1 MPGRRITRKLSY
13 TDETIKAAITAVKAG
28 MTLRKAS
35 LHYNIPKSTLAD
47 RLSGKRSAL
56 PVRGPKPVLTKDEEK
71 CLKCWIKDMS
81 KCGFKLTGEAIRQC
95 VKQYLDQ
102 CEWKVDMFMDNLPGK
117 SWLYGFMSRHQD
129 LNIGSVNKL
138 KGNKKPMTAKENHTR
153 DWLKRFQEMLLEEDI
168 TQSEQIY
175 YCDEI
180 SFPLHSKTGKLATDV
195 LMKDDYRLTSPG
207 YSQITVL
214 MAVCA
219 DGRTL
224 LPFVVYPAK
233 TFSVSITIDLPAGT
247 KAIHSDCG
255 GMTQNTFYSWL
266 KDCFIPSLPT
276 LENRGN
282 VVLLLDDHKSHKDIC
297 CSTLCK
303 VNNVI
308 LFCLPSRC
316 NQILQPLT
324 NIYAEPLKAK
334 WLQACEEWIRTNGVS
349 VDKITFARVFKKAH
363 INALNELS
371 VVSNFA
377 LAGIW
382 PLNQHIDH
390 EATDISPTSITDLDV
405 SSISLSDTH
414 HRLTS
419 QPVAS
424 SLVLNVSNISNETEL
439 EEASSFN
446 PFELK
451 NASTSKESMSPS
463 PQPLSSSV
471 ITSILQSSGTSSLN
485 GQSNSEV
492 ITPRHSPT
500 KSKVL
505 LALEAIETTL
515 SPDEQ
520 ILYRRNFEFSLP
532 CDDVVYHCWK
542 LLKLHLKKEES
553 NQLKLEYNQAKKD
566 SLVTQKKLYNL
577 LKTKQKAIKSRKNDL
592 PKGKQKPR
600 TKRDTKTAMK
610 IRTTRDT
617 KTAMKI
623 RTTKKKN
630 AILKVTR

>member
-1 MPGRRITRKLSY
+1 MPGRRITHKLSY
-13 TDETIKAAITAVKAG
+13 TDETMKAAVTAVKAG

-35 LHYNIPKSTLAD
+35 LHYNIPKSTLSD
-47 RLSGKRSAL
+47 RISGKRTAL
-56 PVRGPKPVLTKDEEK
+56 PVRGPRPVLTKEEEK

-81 KCGFKLTGEAIRQC
+81 KYGFKLTGEAIRQC

-129 LNIGSVNKL
+129 LNIGSINKSKVNKT
-138 KGNKKPMTAKENHTR
+138 MTTKENRTR
-153 DWLKRFQEMLLEEDI
+153 DWFKRFQEMLLEEDI

-180 SFPLHSKTGKLATDV
+180 SFPLHTKTGKLATDV
-195 LMKDDYRLTSPG
+195 LMKDDYHLTSPG

-214 MAVCA
+214 MAICA

-224 LPFVVYPAK
+224 SPFVVYPAK
-233 TFSVSITIDLPAGT
+233 SFSVSITIDLPAGT

-276 LENRGN
+276 LENRSN
-282 VVLLLDDHKSHKDIC
+282 VVLLLDGHKSHKDIS

-324 NIYAEPLKAK
+324 NIYVGPLKAK

-371 VVSNFA
+371 IVSNFA
-377 LAGIW
+377 CAGIW
-382 PLNQHIDH
+382 PLNQHFDN
-390 EATDISPTSITDLDV
+390 EATDISTTSITDLDV
-405 SSISLSDTH
+405 STISLSDMH
-414 HRLTS
+414 HGLTS
-419 QPVAS
+419 QLVAS
-424 SLVLNVSNISNETEL
+424 SPVLNVSNKSNETEL
-439 EEASSFN
+439 EEALSFN

-451 NASTSKESMSPS
+451 NASTSKESMLLS
-463 PQPLSSSV
+463 PQPISSSV

-492 ITPRHSPT
+492 ITPQHSPM

-520 ILYRRNFEFSLP
+520 ILYRRNFEVSLP

-553 NQLKLEYNQAKKD
+553 RQLKLKYNRAKKD
-566 SLVTQKKLYNL
+566 PLVTQKKLYNL
-577 LKTKQKAIKSRKNDL
+577 LKAKQQAIKTRKNDL
-592 PKGKQKPR
+592 PKGKQKLR
-600 TKRDTKTAMK
+600 TRQ
-610 IRTTRDT
+610 DT